1 MLIDFFFSS
10 YLKTF
15 DVFKCSTFTSCL
27 VDDQNSMMNSLQLV
41 KTNAEG
47 YGKLDT
53 NLLYLDHIHNLA

>member
-15 DVFKCSTFTSCL
+15 DVFNVQHLPSCL
-27 VDDQNSMMNSLQLV
+27 IDDQNSMMNSLQLV
-41 KTNAEG
+41 KIKAG
-47 YGKLDT
+47 GIGKLDM